1 MNIVEKEQY
10 SKDLIENILLHAFDD
25 ESDII
30 NHLYPKE
37 ENVRKIQDYNYPE
50 FDKAV
55 KMLQEKMDNNRK
67 ILIVVDQDADGFTS
81 ASLMYRFLKDD
92 LKYKHVHYYVAE
104 GKQHGFSEDIIEYI
118 VDNNFELVIMPDA
131 GSNDCKYHDFL
142 SEKNISLIILDHHLV
157 NDWNISKLW
166 ETNKHDDN
174 VVVINNQ
181 ILERLNTELTG
192 VGMTYIFVK
201 YFNNYNNINVNVEK
215 YLDLVALG
223 QTADVSDISQSEIRY
238 FVVNGLKNIQNSFID
253 TVLKERGYDNPSSRD
268 LSFSI
273 ISMINSITR
282 VGTIEEKRQ
291 LFDAMVNIEKNTIQK
306 EVRKKN
312 KKTGKFDKILQD
324 FTIEEYAHKIGT
336 NIKTRQDNMV
346 RKAMKEIE
354 VLNEN
359 NVYIGILDD
368 EYNSSITGLVAM
380 KLMSKLGIP
389 VMIGKRYDGRISGS
403 SRAPENWLFK
413 DYLSKSELF
422 TFVNGHQNAH
432 GWSLKTEKLEKLFD
446 YVNKKTVQQ
455 NKDIIVDKK
464 FSKPTPEPIFEVYK
478 NLNVFGGSVKY
489 PLFGYE
495 NIKIHKS
502 CIRKRGSVTTFFDNE
517 VELVYYNTPES
528 LQEELSD
535 IDSYITLNVVGE
547 PSVNSYKG
555 KVNAQVVIKDCQI
568 VDGDNNLIT
577 IIEDDYNEFGIDF

>member
-1 MNIVEKEQY
+1 
-10 SKDLIENILLHAFDD
+10 
-25 ESDII
+25 
-30 NHLYPKE
+30 
-37 ENVRKIQDYNYPE
+37 
-50 FDKAV
+50 
-55 KMLQEKMDNNRK
+55 
-67 ILIVVDQDADGFTS
+67 
-81 ASLMYRFLKDD
+81 
-92 LKYKHVHYYVAE
+92 
-104 GKQHGFSEDIIEYI
+104 
-118 VDNNFELVIMPDA
+118 
-131 GSNDCKYHDFL
+131 
-142 SEKNISLIILDHHLV
+142 
-157 NDWNISKLW
+157 
-166 ETNKHDDN
+166 
-174 VVVINNQ
+174 
-181 ILERLNTELTG
+181 
-192 VGMTYIFVK
+192 MTYIFVK
-201 YFNNYNNINVNVEK
+201 YFNNYNNLDVNVEK

-291 LFDAMVNIEKNTIQK
+291 LFDAMVNIERNTIQK

-359 NVYIGILDD
+359 NVYIGILND

-432 GWSLKTEKLEKLFD
+432 GWSLETEKLEKLFD

-495 NIKIHKS
+495 NIKIHES

-517 VELVYYNTPES
+517 VELIYYNTPES
-528 LQEELSD
+528 LEEPLS
-535 IDSYITLNVVGE
+535 
-547 PSVNSYKG
+547 
-555 KVNAQVVIKDCQI
+555 
-568 VDGDNNLIT
+568 
-577 IIEDDYNEFGIDF
+577 

>member
-1 MNIVEKEQY
+1 
-10 SKDLIENILLHAFDD
+10 
-25 ESDII
+25 
-30 NHLYPKE
+30 
-37 ENVRKIQDYNYPE
+37 
-50 FDKAV
+50 
-55 KMLQEKMDNNRK
+55 
-67 ILIVVDQDADGFTS
+67 
-81 ASLMYRFLKDD
+81 
-92 LKYKHVHYYVAE
+92 
-104 GKQHGFSEDIIEYI
+104 
-118 VDNNFELVIMPDA
+118 
-131 GSNDCKYHDFL
+131 
-142 SEKNISLIILDHHLV
+142 
-157 NDWNISKLW
+157 
-166 ETNKHDDN
+166 
-174 VVVINNQ
+174 
-181 ILERLNTELTG
+181 
-192 VGMTYIFVK
+192 MTYIFVK
-201 YFNNYNNINVNVEK
+201 YFNNYNNLDVNVEK

-238 FVVNGLKNIQNSFID
+238 FVVNGLKNIENSFID

-291 LFDAMVNIEKNTIQK
+291 LFDAMVNIEKNTVQK

-359 NVYIGILDD
+359 NVYIGILND

-432 GWSLKTEKLEKLFD
+432 GWSLETEKLEKLFD

-528 LQEELSD
+528 LEEQLLN
-535 IDSYITLNVVGE
+535 IGSYVTLNVVGE

>member
-92 LKYKHVHYYVAE
+92 LKYEHVHYYVAE
-104 GKQHGFSEDIIEYI
+104 GKQHGFSDDIIEYI
-118 VDNNFELVIMPDA
+118 MDNNFQLVIMPDA

-142 SEKNISLIILDHHLV
+142 SEKNIGLIILDHHLV
-157 NDWNISKLW
+157 NDWNISRLW

-174 VVVINNQ
+174 IVVINNQ

-201 YFNNYNNINVNVEK
+201 YFNNYNNLDVNVEK

-291 LFDAMVNIEKNTIQK
+291 LFNAMVNIEKNTIQK

-432 GWSLKTEKLEKLFD
+432 GWSLETEKLEKLFD

-464 FSKPTPEPIFEVYK
+464 FFKPTPEPIFEVYK

-535 IDSYITLNVVGE
+535 IGSYVTLNVVGE

-568 VDGDNNLIT
+568 VDDDNNLIT

>member
-10 SKDLIENILLHAFDD
+10 SKDLIENILLHTFDD

-92 LKYKHVHYYVAE
+92 LKYEHVYYYVAE

-118 VDNNFELVIMPDA
+118 IDNNFELVIMPDA

-157 NDWNISKLW
+157 NDWNISRLW

-192 VGMTYIFVK
+192 VGMTYVFVK
-201 YFNNYNNINVNVEK
+201 YFNNYNNLDVNVEK

-354 VLNEN
+354 VLNDT
-359 NVYIGILDD
+359 NVYIGILND

-432 GWSLKTEKLEKLFD
+432 GWSLETEKLEKLFD

-535 IDSYITLNVVGE
+535 IGSYITLNVVGE

>member
-1 MNIVEKEQY
+1 MNIIEKEQY
-10 SKDLIENILLHAFDD
+10 SSDLIENILLHAFNND
-25 ESDII
+25 EQDII
-30 NHLYPKE
+30 DHLYPKIS
-37 ENVRKIQDYNYPE
+37 NVKNIETYNYPE

-81 ASLMYRFLKDD
+81 SSLMYRFLKDD
-92 LKYKHVHYYVAE
+92 LKYEHVYYYVAK

-118 VDNNFELVIMPDA
+118 IDNDFELVIMPDA

-142 SEKNISLIILDHHLV
+142 SGISIGLIILDHHLV
-157 NDWNISKLW
+157 NDWNIAKLW
-166 ETNKHDDN
+166 GTNKHDDN

-181 ILERLNTELTG
+181 ILENLNTELTG
-192 VGMTYIFVK
+192 VGMTYVFVK
-201 YFNNYNNINVNVEK
+201 YFSHYNNLSVDVEK

-223 QTADVSDISQSEIRY
+223 QTADVSDISEKEIRY
-238 FVVNGLKNIQNSFID
+238 YVINGLKNINNSFIE

-282 VGTIEEKRQ
+282 VGTIDEKRQ
-291 LFDAMVNIEKNTIQK
+291 LFDAMVNIDKNIIQK

-312 KKTGKFDKILQD
+312 KKTGKFDKIMQD

-336 NIKTRQDNMV
+336 NIKTRQDNLV
-346 RKAMKEIE
+346 RKAMKDIE
-354 VLNEN
+354 VLNSE
-359 NVYIGILDD
+359 NVYIGLLPH

-389 VMIGKRYDGRISGS
+389 VMIGKRYDGKISGS

-413 DYLSKSELF
+413 DYLTKSELF

-432 GWSLKTEKLEKLFD
+432 GWSLNSEKIDKLFN
-446 YVNKKTVQQ
+446 YVNKKSV
-455 NKDIIVDKK
+455 NHNENIEVDKK
-464 FSKPTPEPIFEVYK
+464 FNKPKPEPIFEVHK
-478 NLNVFGGSVKY
+478 NLNIFGGNVKY

-495 NIKIHKS
+495 NIKINKS
-502 CIRKRGSVTTFFDNE
+502 CIRMRGSVTTFFDNE
-517 VELVYYNTPES
+517 VEMVLYNTPES
-528 LQEELSD
+528 LQVDLLEIEKD
-535 IDSYITLNVVGE
+535 VYLNIIGE
-547 PSVNSYKG
+547 PTVNTYQG
-555 KVNAQVVIKDCQI
+555 KTNAQIIIKDYELLDNDNDI
-568 VDGDNNLIT
+568 VILDN
-577 IIEDDYNEFGIDF
+577 DFNEFGIDF

>member
-92 LKYKHVHYYVAE
+92 LKYEHVHYYVAE
-104 GKQHGFSEDIIEYI
+104 GKQHGFSDDIIEYI
-118 VDNNFELVIMPDA
+118 MDNNFQLVIMPDA

-142 SEKNISLIILDHHLV
+142 SARYIGLIVLDHHLV
-157 NDWNISKLW
+157 NDWNISRLW
-166 ETNKHDDN
+166 GTNKHDDN

-201 YFNNYNNINVNVEK
+201 YFNNYNNLDVNVEK

-291 LFDAMVNIEKNTIQK
+291 LFDAMVNIEKNTVQK

-359 NVYIGILDD
+359 NVYIGILND

-432 GWSLKTEKLEKLFD
+432 GWSLETEKLEKLFD

-528 LQEELSD
+528 LEEQLLN
-535 IDSYITLNVVGE
+535 IGSYVTLNVVGE